1 MICYAKHITIERRR
15 KDLEIMY
22 GDDSDEELYDKTK
35 RKSKKVEKAETY
47 DELVVKQQNALKD
60 IEKIEKAIQEK
71 KKSQLESKKTA
82 EEEDLDSY
90 MTSLSKKPLSNDKS
104 LFALQKELTQLKKV
118 ITILYICIYFY

>member
-1 MICYAKHITIERRR
+1 MICYVKHIIIERRR

-71 KKSQLESKKTA
+71 KRSQLESKKNA

-118 ITILYICIYFY
+118 ITI